1 MLFEVGAVTAGI
13 RISLSGLFGP
23 DGRYFEF
30 AYPLT
35 LEVEQDADGV
45 WEHRL
50 PELDIWSFG
59 PTRDDS
65 YLGLS
70 VLLEGDYDT
79 FALRADAELSTGARK
94 QKALLLEHIRRVI

>member
-1 MLFEVGAVTAGI
+1 MGTVAAGI

-30 AYPLT
+30 AHPLT

-65 YLGLS
+65 YLGLT
-70 VLLEGDYDT
+70 VLLEGDYDL
-79 FALRADAELSTGARK
+79 FALHSDEGLGKEALRRK
-94 QKALLLEHIRRVI
+94 RLLLDCVKSVI